1 MDHPVDLFASSKVI
15 IFKNTVPGIE
25 APNELMGKKDEE
37 GAVASCYY
45 GHSMRKQGS
54 CLERDN
60 ARNNVRCTQARKTTH
75 GLDRRVQEK
84 TPRKR
89 VDQNDR
95 GQI

>member
-1 MDHPVDLFASSKVI
+1 MLLWSQHEETKEL
-15 IFKNTVPGIE
+15 PG
-25 APNELMGKKDEE
+25 
-37 GAVASCYY
+37 
-45 GHSMRKQGS
+45 
-54 CLERDN
+54 ERDN

-75 GLDRRVQEK
+75 GLDRRVQER